1 MVKFTTLKVRNMH
14 SKVLNDTLDDVLDDV
29 LDDKTIK
36 QIIVEIKKNP
46 KVKQKDLALKLNI
59 SIATLQR
66 LIKLLIQNNIIERIG
81 GKRFGQW
88 IIKK

>member
-14 SKVLNDTLDDVLDDV
+14 SKVSNDTLDDVLDD
-29 LDDKTIK
+29 KIIK
-36 QIIVEIKKNP
+36 QIIIEIKKNP
-46 KVKQKDLALKLNI
+46 NVKQKDLAQELNI
-59 SIATLQR
+59 SIATVKR
-66 LIKLLIQNNIIERIG
+66 TIKILAEKGYVERIG